1 MLPEIIW
8 IRIAWLSQLQDH
20 ELAIFWHVMILRTGV
35 DLIEISR
42 VSEVIAR
49 HGKHYLERI
58 YTSAELE
65 QCGKN
70 VKLLAGRFAAKEAV
84 SKALGTGI
92 GDVTWKEIEILG
104 DEQNAPKLHFVA
116 WRNKIKRTWIDRM
129 VGEHQSQ
136 YKSCCCVCSGAR
148 FIDLLLLRKLF
159 QAIKHH
165 LPIFL
170 GMNPFLFIRI
180 LVLRQ

>member
-1 MLPEIIW
+1 
-8 IRIAWLSQLQDH
+8 
-20 ELAIFWHVMILRTGV
+20 MILRTGV

-70 VKLLAGRFAAKEAV
+70 VESLAGRFAAKEAV

-104 DEQNAPKLHFVA
+104 DEQNAPTLTLRGAAERKSKEIGLSTWSVSISHSMSHAVAFVVA
-116 WRNKIKRTWIDRM
+116 
-129 VGEHQSQ
+129 
-136 YKSCCCVCSGAR
+136 
-148 FIDLLLLRKLF
+148 
-159 QAIKHH
+159 
-165 LPIFL
+165 L
-170 GMNPFLFIRI
+170 GS
-180 LVLRQ
+180 